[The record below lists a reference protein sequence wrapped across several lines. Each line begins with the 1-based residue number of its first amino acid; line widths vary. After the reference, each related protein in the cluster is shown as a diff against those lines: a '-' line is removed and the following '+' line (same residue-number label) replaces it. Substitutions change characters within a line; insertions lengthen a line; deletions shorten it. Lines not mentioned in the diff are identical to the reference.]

1 MTDSFWPI
9 LGLDEGASESD
20 VRRAYAKQ
28 LRRQGADADVATFQ
42 ALRAE
47 FEAAM
52 RAARSGSPI
61 RAVTVTTTSIA
72 TQRAPAERLVQ
83 VIEPQPARDEP
94 PAQHDDVPLPK
105 GDDLRSQRVD
115 LRLQSDDLRSQG
127 DNLRLQSDD
136 LRSQSD
142 DLRSQSDDLRSK
154 SDGLRLQSGDL
165 RSQGDD
171 LRSQGDDL
179 RSQGDDLRSQSDD
192 LRSQS
197 DDSLW
202 SRIRDEPGEDA
213 VRIPERSNVVAEEI
227 GQLLSDGD
235 LAGACDRFDLARAL
249 NEINFSEESKIEL
262 ELARHWLTN
271 TTLDATALAA
281 IVRRYRWDDAVSGFP
296 LGAEIFA
303 RLQAEAKP
311 VEKPVAKPV
320 EKPGERFIG
329 KWNWGAFCLTPFW
342 LMAHGLRRS
351 GIGLLALELVL
362 LVVPLGPIAVLMIA
376 IAYGR
381 RGNALAVKHRA
392 FTSEAQFVAVQNAW
406 RNWGIS
412 LCACIPPFLLVL
424 LAWIGAQSH

>member
-1 MTDSFWPI
+1 VHLQSGSYKSSNRNPLETSPPPNMPMCRYPRVTTYDRRMTTYD
-9 LGLDEGASESD
+9 
-20 VRRAYAKQ
+20 RRATTYD
-28 LRRQGADADVATFQ
+28 RR
-42 ALRAE
+42 
-47 FEAAM
+47 
-52 RAARSGSPI
+52 
-61 RAVTVTTTSIA
+61 VTTYDRRVTTYDRRVTTYDRRA
-72 TQRAPAERLVQ
+72 TTYDQ
-83 VIEPQPARDEP
+83 
-94 PAQHDDVPLPK
+94 
-105 GDDLRSQRVD
+105 
-115 LRLQSDDLRSQG
+115 
-127 DNLRLQSDD
+127 
-136 LRSQSD
+136 
-142 DLRSQSDDLRSK
+142 

-179 RSQGDDLRSQSDD
+179 RSQGDDLRSQGDD

-213 VRIPERSNVVAEEI
+213 VRIPEGSNVVAEEI
-227 GQLLSDGD
+227 GHLLSDGD

-342 LMAHGLRRS
+342 LMAHGLKRS

-381 RGNALAVKHRA
+381 RGNAVAVKHRA
-392 FTSEAQFVAVQNAW
+392 FTNEAQFVAVQNAW

-412 LCACIPPFLLVL
+412 LCACIPPFLLIV

>member
-1 MTDSFWPI
+1 
-9 LGLDEGASESD
+9 

-52 RAARSGSPI
+52 SAARSGSPI
-61 RAVTVTTTSIA
+61 RAVNVATTSIA

-83 VIEPQPARDEP
+83 VFEPQPVRDEP
-94 PAQHDDVPLPK
+94 PAHDDAPFP
-105 GDDLRSQRVD
+105 
-115 LRLQSDDLRSQG
+115 
-127 DNLRLQSDD
+127 
-136 LRSQSD
+136 
-142 DLRSQSDDLRSK
+142 
-154 SDGLRLQSGDL
+154 
-165 RSQGDD
+165 QGDD
-171 LRSQGDDL
+171 LRSQG
-179 RSQGDDLRSQSDD
+179 
-192 LRSQS
+192 

-381 RGNALAVKHRA
+381 RGNAVAVKHRA
-392 FTSEAQFVAVQNAW
+392 FTNEAQFVAVQNAW

>member
-9 LGLDEGASESD
+9 LGLDEGASESE

-83 VIEPQPARDEP
+83 VFEPQPARDDP
-94 PAQHDDVPLPK
+94 PAQHADVPLPK
-105 GDDLRSQRVD
+105 GDDLRSQRDD

-127 DNLRLQSDD
+127 D
-136 LRSQSD
+136 
-142 DLRSQSDDLRSK
+142 
-154 SDGLRLQSGDL
+154 DL
-165 RSQGDD
+165 RSQG
-171 LRSQGDDL
+171 
-179 RSQGDDLRSQSDD
+179 
-192 LRSQS
+192 

-342 LMAHGLRRS
+342 LMAHGLKRS

-362 LVVPLGPIAVLMIA
+362 FVVPLGPIAVLMIA

>member
-1 MTDSFWPI
+1 
-9 LGLDEGASESD
+9 
-20 VRRAYAKQ
+20 
-28 LRRQGADADVATFQ
+28 
-42 ALRAE
+42 
-47 FEAAM
+47 
-52 RAARSGSPI
+52 
-61 RAVTVTTTSIA
+61 
-72 TQRAPAERLVQ
+72 
-83 VIEPQPARDEP
+83 
-94 PAQHDDVPLPK
+94 
-105 GDDLRSQRVD
+105 
-115 LRLQSDDLRSQG
+115 LQSDDLRSQG
-127 DNLRLQSDD
+127 
-136 LRSQSD
+136 
-142 DLRSQSDDLRSK
+142 
-154 SDGLRLQSGDL
+154 
-165 RSQGDD
+165 
-171 LRSQGDDL
+171 
-179 RSQGDDLRSQSDD
+179 
-192 LRSQS
+192 

-303 RLQAEAKP
+303 RLRAEAKP
-311 VEKPVAKPV
+311 VEKRV

-381 RGNALAVKHRA
+381 RGNAVAVKHRA
-392 FTSEAQFVAVQNAW
+392 FTNEAQFVAVQNAW